1 LEGMAGGSAGGDGRR
16 SERKR
21 NRKVGW
27 RRKSKAGAKVGSDGW
42 LKAQAGN
49 GPEDLLKDLTVDEGL
64 EVEVGRQ
71 SRREAADASR
81 RLIGRRS

>member
-1 LEGMAGGSAGGDGRR
+1 MAGGSVGGDGRR
-16 SERKR
+16 PGRRR

-27 RRKSKAGAKVGSDGW
+27 KRKLKAGRKVGPDGR

-49 GPEDLLKDLTVDEGL
+49 KPNGLLRDLTVDEGL
-64 EVEVGRQ
+64 EVVVGRQ

-81 RLIGRRS
+81 RSIGRRG